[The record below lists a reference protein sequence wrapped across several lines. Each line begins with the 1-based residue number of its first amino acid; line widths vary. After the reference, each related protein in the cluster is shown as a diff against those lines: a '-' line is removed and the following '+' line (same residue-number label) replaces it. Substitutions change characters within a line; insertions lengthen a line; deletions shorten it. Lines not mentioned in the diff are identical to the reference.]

1 MNNLQLEMNIGIV
14 EGMLYL
20 CGDEGITSK
29 EIQAILELKEE
40 EITILLESLKERLE
54 NDVSRGLQL
63 VYLANKYKLA
73 TKIEY
78 KEYYT
83 LMVDQSESKLSNAA
97 METLAIIAY
106 NQPITKL
113 RVEEIR
119 GVNSDAMIR
128 RLQAKA
134 LVKDVGREET
144 PGRPVLFAVTNEFM
158 DTFNLKSL
166 EELPP
171 LETKEYKTEE
181 NENIFDFKYR
191 EDMNDN

>member
-40 EITILLESLKERLE
+40 EITILLESLKERLK
-54 NDVSRGLQL
+54 NDASRGMQL
-63 VYLANKYKLA
+63 IYLANKYKLA

-144 PGRPVLFAVTNEFM
+144 PGRPVLFAVTDEFM

-181 NENIFDFKYR
+181 NESIFDFKYR

>member
-191 EDMNDN
+191 DDMNDN